1 MTETEK
7 LEQEAYEHNVPVDYI
22 KFRSER
28 INGLYVDGSIALR
41 DGMTAAQTADTLAE
55 ELEHHYT
62 TVGNIL
68 DLNSVA
74 NRKQERI
81 ARVRAYDR
89 RIGLS
94 GIIQGYRAHCQ
105 NRHELAE
112 CLGVSEE
119 FLEEALQYY
128 KEKYGCVALYTWMD
142 MLLLLYRFWVCMK
155 NSERFVDVNKVID

>member
-7 LEQEAYEHNVPVDYI
+7 LEQEAYEQNVPIDYI

-28 INGLYVDGSIALR
+28 INGLYIDGCIALR
-41 DGMTAAQTADTLAE
+41 AGMTSAKTADILAE

-62 TVGNIL
+62 SVGNIL
-68 DLNSVA
+68 DLNNVS
-74 NRKQERI
+74 NKKQERI

-94 GIIQGYRAHCQ
+94 GIIRGYRAHCS

-112 CLGVSEE
+112 YLGVSEE
-119 FLEEALQYY
+119 FLAEALHYY
-128 KEKYGCVALYTWMD
+128 EERYGCVVCLEGYMISFNPALGVYEH
-142 MLLLLYRFWVCMK
+142 F
-155 NSERFVDVNKVID
+155 

>member
-81 ARVRAYDR
+81 ARVRAYDAVLDYPE
-89 RIGLS
+89 LS
-94 GIIQGYRAHCQ
+94 RDT
-105 NRHELAE
+105 
-112 CLGVSEE
+112 
-119 FLEEALQYY
+119 ALTARTGMSLLNVLVYP
-128 KEKYGCVALYTWMD
+128 KSSWKKLCSITKRSMAALYTWMD
-142 MLLLLYRFWVCMK
+142 MLLLLYRYWVCMK
-155 NSERFVDVNKVID
+155 NSKTFT